1 MADTEDAILD
11 EHHQCMKLA
20 SQVELLLRADHEGDW
35 AQVLHER
42 IGILREALAKHF
54 HGEETGYLFVGLPE
68 AYPRFGNRLD
78 RLKAEHVPML
88 ESLDEV
94 REQAAA
100 LGSGGG
106 NMDAKTLR
114 KRVLAVISMLRRH
127 EAEENEILYCAHWDD
142 LGEGD

>member
-1 MADTEDAILD
+1 MADNEEAILD

-20 SQVELLLRADHEGDW
+20 SQVESLLRADHDGAW
-35 AQVLHER
+35 AESLHER
-42 IGILREALAKHF
+42 LGILREALAKHF

-78 RLKAEHVPML
+78 RLKAEHGPML
-88 ESLDEV
+88 EALDEV
-94 REQAAA
+94 RGQAAT
-100 LGSGGG
+100 LGGGG
-106 NMDAKTLR
+106 NTDAKALR
-114 KRVLAVISMLRRH
+114 RRVLAVLSMLRRH